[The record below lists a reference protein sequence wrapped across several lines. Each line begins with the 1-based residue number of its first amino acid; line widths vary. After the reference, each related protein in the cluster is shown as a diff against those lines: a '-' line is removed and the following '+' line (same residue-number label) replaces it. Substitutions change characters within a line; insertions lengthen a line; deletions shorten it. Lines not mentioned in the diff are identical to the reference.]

1 MQIELIATASEDS
14 AFLPRLGLGILAAL
28 TPRED
33 EVIYSDDVVA
43 PFDIE
48 RDLKDVDLVAISV
61 DSKTARRSYEIAR
74 AYRER
79 GVKVVLGGIHP
90 TALPD
95 EALKFADAVVVSEA
109 EDLWPEL
116 LRDFK
121 QNRLGRIYRGEL
133 PSLGGKPDARRDLF
147 TSKKYIPFQ
156 VVQTMRGCPYPCEFC
171 SVSTANGTTMR
182 FRPVDEV
189 LRELEKLGKLIMFA
203 DDNVMIHRKYSAEL
217 FTRMAALGKHWIG
230 QCSLAAVK
238 RLENVKLMAES
249 GCKALFIGFESID
262 EATLQHTGKRQN
274 RPSQYKEVMDMLHE
288 HGISSWGSFVFGF
301 DTDDPEVFDRT
312 VEFGIQMRLTMASY
326 AILTPYPGTKLYR
339 RLQAEGRL
347 TDERWWLRRDHD
359 AGSPYFVPKRMTRE
373 ALREGWVRA
382 WQRFYSPSAILKRW
396 TVRRQSSWIQA
407 LGFLPL
413 NFMQNRLARHKI
425 LGGMQRFRSGLADPG
440 ADDVLEL
447 PPDPP
452 PAESGRAALIEL
464 ARSDG
469 RAPRKGLRVVGQ

>member
-1 MQIELIATASEDS
+1 MQIEFIATASEDT

-28 TPRED
+28 TPSED
-33 EVIYSDDVVA
+33 EVIYTDDVVR
-43 PFDIE
+43 PFDLE
-48 RDLKDVDLVAISV
+48 RDVKDVDLVAISV

-74 AYRER
+74 AYRRR
-79 GVKVVLGGIHP
+79 GVKVVMGGIHP

-95 EALKFADAVVVSEA
+95 EAQHYADAVVVSEA
-109 EDLWPEL
+109 EDLWPVL
-116 LRDFK
+116 LEDFK
-121 QNRLGRIYRGEL
+121 HKRLARLYRGEL
-133 PSLGGKPDARRDLF
+133 PSLAGKPDARRDLF

-189 LRELEKLGKLIMFA
+189 LSELNKLGKLVMFA
-203 DDNVMIHRKYSAEL
+203 DDNVMIHRKYSGEL
-217 FTRMAALGKHWIG
+217 FTRMGELGKHWIG

-238 RLENVKLMAES
+238 RIENVKLMAES

-274 RPSQYKEVMDMLHE
+274 RPAQYQEVMDMLHE
-288 HGISSWGSFVFGF
+288 HGISTWGSFVFGF
-301 DTDDPEVFDRT
+301 DTDDSEVFDRT

-339 RLQAEGRL
+339 RLLAEGRL

-359 AGSPYFVPKRMTRE
+359 AGSPYFLPQRMSRE
-373 ALREGWVRA
+373 QLREGWVRA
-382 WQRFYSPSAILKRW
+382 WQRFYAPSAILKRW
-396 TVRRQSSWIQA
+396 TLSRRSSWIQT

-413 NFMQNRLARHKI
+413 NVMQNRLARHKI
-425 LGGMQRFRSGLADPG
+425 LGGMQRFRSSATVEDGEPFAMP
-440 ADDVLEL
+440 E
-447 PPDPP
+447 
-452 PAESGRAALIEL
+452 EL
-464 ARSDG
+464 APPERG
-469 RAPRKGLRVVGQ
+469 RNPTVELVSSGSAPRKGLRVVGQ